1 MKYPS
6 VSGWLPIIAPCLD
19 LNKISKEGMPI
30 FIVALSGNNFNL
42 LVGTLKSILCL
53 ASLPEEM
60 VRVGGNAADIGAP
73 ANSSRSFIAAGP
85 SISTHTSP
93 PSFDHT
99 PVINPTPVAF
109 P

>member
-1 MKYPS
+1 M
-6 VSGWLPIIAPCLD
+6 IAPCLD
-19 LNKISKEGMPI
+19 LNRISKEGIPI

-42 LVGTLKSILCL
+42 FVGRLKSILCL
-53 ASLPEEM
+53 ASFPDEI

-73 ANSSRSFIAAGP
+73 AKSSRSFIAAGP

-99 PVINPTPVAF
+99 PQINIKSL
-109 P
+109 

>member
-1 MKYPS
+1 
-6 VSGWLPIIAPCLD
+6 
-19 LNKISKEGMPI
+19 MPI

-42 LVGTLKSILCL
+42 FVGILNSILCL
-53 ASLPEEM
+53 ASFPEEI
-60 VRVGGNAADIGAP
+60 VRVGGKAADSGAP
-73 ANSSRSFIAAGP
+73 AKSSRSFIAAEMA